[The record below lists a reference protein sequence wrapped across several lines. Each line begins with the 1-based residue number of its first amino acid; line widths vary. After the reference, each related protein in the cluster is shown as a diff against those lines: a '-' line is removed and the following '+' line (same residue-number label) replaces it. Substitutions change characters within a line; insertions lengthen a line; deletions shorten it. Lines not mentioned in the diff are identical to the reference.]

1 MEKSVALF
9 FCQKHIKNI
18 AKKYKKL
25 FKNLLTNEK
34 RCVIIRVQGKG
45 NTQTKKGY
53 KAMKKEIAYKTP
65 YGYFYNGKPIEK
77 KVCWVGK
84 AMKYYF
90 VDEKSFST
98 LKEAKQYIDS
108 IAK

>member
-1 MEKSVALF
+1 
-9 FCQKHIKNI
+9 
-18 AKKYKKL
+18 
-25 FKNLLTNEK
+25 
-34 RCVIIRVQGKG
+34 
-45 NTQTKKGY
+45 
-53 KAMKKEIAYKTP
+53 MKKEIAYKTP

-77 KVCWVGK
+77 KMCFDGK
-84 AMKYYF
+84 EMKYYF